1 MAHEPPRRPNAHA
14 AGMDVGRSALA
25 QAQAARPTGALGLGA
40 EPLDRFT
47 VCHAR
52 DGIGL
57 CARESVRTS
66 HARELPP
73 PCRHR
78 TASSGRR
85 NTLRRPCARRAG
97 LFHVQ
102 RPDCEHALASVSVRS
117 AQSHRRTMASAL
129 LRAFVTAAL
138 LLTGAAAYADDRLWI
153 LTGEVYQS
161 DYYFG
166 GGLLIPFWG
175 NNHLGQGWVQR
186 YWLDTFSYTYDA
198 NGRDIDANVFGADA
212 MIGYQASRP
221 GLSGAVYLGVRY
233 SNAHLSP
240 DDPGGAL

>member
-1 MAHEPPRRPNAHA
+1 
-14 AGMDVGRSALA
+14 
-25 QAQAARPTGALGLGA
+25 
-40 EPLDRFT
+40 
-47 VCHAR
+47 
-52 DGIGL
+52 
-57 CARESVRTS
+57 
-66 HARELPP
+66 
-73 PCRHR
+73 
-78 TASSGRR
+78 
-85 NTLRRPCARRAG
+85 
-97 LFHVQ
+97 
-102 RPDCEHALASVSVRS
+102 
-117 AQSHRRTMASAL
+117 MASAL

-138 LLTGAAAYADDRLWI
+138 LLTGAAAHADDRLWI

-175 NNHLGQGWVQR
+175 DNHLGQGWVQR

-221 GLSGAVYLGVRY
+221 GLSGAVYFGVRY

-240 DDPGGAL
+240 DDPSGALRGEQFWPKAQVEGEATLSSSLRANAIIAYTTVLDGYWARARLLYGLSGTKFIGPELVVQGDPNYNAQKIGVAFGGFQLGQKTFLTLKGGYRFQSGADGPYVGAELVGEF